1 MAGVGIDFAL
11 TDQILL
17 GLQYRHYDLGE
28 AEYDMGFLPDREGEV
43 DLDTVSGRFTVRFG
57 GR

>member
-1 MAGVGIDFAL
+1 MDGVDYAL
-11 TDQILL
+11 TDQIVV

-28 AEYDMGFLPDREGEV
+28 ADYDMGFIPDRSGEI